1 MSYLFR
7 LFALCAGD
15 GCALVQGG
23 EAGGEVAQQDA
34 VGGQEEKAA
43 DGDFPAV
50 VHQGDFL
57 PVCRH
62 VGIGAAV
69 EGDTEEGDSV
79 DGVADDGGGGRRH
92 PPQTHLPQAVEDGDV
107 QQLADEVG
115 GEAGDDDAANEA
127 VVSGERCEAGV
138 GAVVEKDGDE
148 VGKRERRHGRIE
160 DDAPC
165 EGGTEDAHGEVG
177 SKEDE
182 GVGEGAPGGFQA
194 EDFKGQLHE
203 VVAGDDDDV
212 VPEGKPDKG
221 VMALG
226 GGEGIGG
233 VVHMGFRWGGENGG
247 GFWDARSR

>member
-1 MSYLFR
+1 M
-7 LFALCAGD
+7 
-15 GCALVQGG
+15 QGG
-23 EAGGEVAQQDA
+23 EAGSEVAQQDA

-43 DGDFPAV
+43 DGNFPAV
-50 VHQGDFL
+50 VHQSDFL
-57 PVCRH
+57 PVRRH
-62 VGIGAAV
+62 VGIGTVV
-69 EGDTEEGDSV
+69 EGDAEEGDGV

-92 PPQTHLPQAVEDGDV
+92 PPQAHLPQAVKNGDV

-138 GAVVEKDGDE
+138 GAVMEEDGDK

-165 EGGTEDAHGEVG
+165 EGRTEDAHGKVG
-177 SKEDE
+177 GEEDE

-194 EDFKGQLHE
+194 EDIKGQLHE

-226 GGEGIGG
+226 GGEGISD

-247 GFWDARSR
+247 GFWGARFR